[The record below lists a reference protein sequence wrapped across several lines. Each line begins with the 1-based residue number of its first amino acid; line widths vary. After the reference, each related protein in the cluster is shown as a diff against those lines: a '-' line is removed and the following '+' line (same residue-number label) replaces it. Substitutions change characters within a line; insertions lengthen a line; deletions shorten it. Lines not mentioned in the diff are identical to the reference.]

1 MKPEEVM
8 PNPRRNVGWLS
19 YSSMITHREC
29 RQKWAYRYVLGLY
42 AAPDSLDA
50 KVELN
55 FGIWWHA
62 LRSAE
67 AIMRGRERGT
77 LLWEPEELSTPDGAP
92 PIKVADAGADLRS
105 AVIDAA
111 RDWWS
116 RISEDHAEAWHQRL
130 GEGVVERLEA
140 LDVRWHDRYDADLEY
155 EDPLVV
161 EGRWSRELPGTGKN
175 IIGYVD
181 EVYRDRRRNIVVAL
195 DRKTSKD
202 LESRT
207 AEDDMMDSQLH
218 LYVWGLTPKLR
229 EYGVQVNAVSY
240 DRARSVKPTTPRL
253 TQAGALSKQVTQF
266 DLRTY
271 REWVAQ
277 GQEYPGRAKDGSGAG
292 VYQEDPAVI
301 EHLSSPA
308 WQSRW
313 FQRTRVPLNRNLTRA
328 HLQAAVDTSKDIDVT
343 VEKFNRRGEAPR
355 SLATANCRWC
365 DYRHLCRA
373 QMMGG
378 PDGEYP
384 LGDFGLVK
392 A

>member
-1 MKPEEVM
+1 
-8 PNPRRNVGWLS
+8 
-19 YSSMITHREC
+19 
-29 RQKWAYRYVLGLY
+29 
-42 AAPDSLDA
+42 
-50 KVELN
+50 
-55 FGIWWHA
+55 
-62 LRSAE
+62 
-67 AIMRGRERGT
+67 
-77 LLWEPEELSTPDGAP
+77 
-92 PIKVADAGADLRS
+92 
-105 AVIDAA
+105 
-111 RDWWS
+111 
-116 RISEDHAEAWHQRL
+116 
-130 GEGVVERLEA
+130 EGVVERLEA

-313 FQRTRVPLNRNLTRA
+313 F
-328 HLQAAVDTSKDIDVT
+328 
-343 VEKFNRRGEAPR
+343 
-355 SLATANCRWC
+355 
-365 DYRHLCRA
+365 
-373 QMMGG
+373 
-378 PDGEYP
+378 
-384 LGDFGLVK
+384 
-392 A
+392 